1 MKRISIFV
9 FGVLSYVA
17 FFLTFCYAMGF
28 VGRVLVPK
36 DINTGA
42 AGGFW
47 EAVLVN
53 SLMLSVFVVQHTIM
67 ARPAF
72 KRWFTQFVPKPME
85 RSIFVLLASGILAVT
100 FWQWRPLPEVVWQA
114 EGPMAVYLLSGLS
127 WMGWGMVLLSSFLIN
142 HFDLFGLRQ
151 VWLQLVNKSYTT
163 SAFRL
168 TGLYRFVRH
177 PLMLGFLIA
186 FWSTPVMTQGHLLF
200 AVLTTGYILMGIQ
213 FEERDLVNEHG
224 ESYRRYREAV
234 PMLIPYKGDG
244 AVRMPVPARSPARSA
259 YAE

>member
-9 FGVLSYVA
+9 FGVLSYAA

-28 VGRVLVPK
+28 VGRVVVPK

-42 AGGFW
+42 TAPFW
-47 EAVLVN
+47 EAVLIN
-53 SLMLSVFVVQHTIM
+53 SLMLSAFVIQHTIM

-72 KRWFTQFVPKPME
+72 KVWFTRFVPKPME
-85 RSIFVLLASGILAVT
+85 RSIFVLAASSILAVT
-100 FWQWRPLPEVVWQA
+100 FWLWRPLPEVMWQVN
-114 EGPMAVYLLSGLS
+114 EPMIAYALTGIS
-127 WMGWGMVLLSSFLIN
+127 WMGWVMVLLSSFLIN

-151 VWLQLVNKSYTT
+151 VWLQMVNKSYTT
-163 SAFRL
+163 SKFRL
-168 TGLYRFVRH
+168 TSLYRFVRH

-213 FEERDLVNEHG
+213 FEERDLIREHG
-224 ESYRRYREAV
+224 EAYRRYREAV
-234 PMLIPYKGDG
+234 PMLLPYKGDG
-244 AVRMPVPARSPARSA
+244 AVRMPAPRTQPAARHA
-259 YAE
+259 

>member
-1 MKRISIFV
+1 MKRFSIFV
-9 FGVLSYVA
+9 FGVISYVA

-47 EAVLVN
+47 ESVLVN
-53 SLMLSVFVVQHTIM
+53 ALMLSAFVVQHTVM

-72 KRWFTQFVPKPME
+72 KKWFTQFVPKPME
-85 RSIFVLLASGILAVT
+85 RSVFVLLASGILAGT
-100 FWQWRPLPEVVWQA
+100 FWQWRPMPEVVWSVA
-114 EGPMAVYLLSGLS
+114 DPMMAFILSGLS
-127 WMGWGMVLLSSFLIN
+127 WMGWGIVLLSSFLIN

-186 FWSTPVMTQGHLLF
+186 FWCTPVMTEGHMLF
-200 AVLTTGYILMGIQ
+200 AILTTGYILMGIQ
-213 FEERDLVNEHG
+213 FEERDLVREHG
-224 ESYRRYREAV
+224 EAYRRYREAV
-234 PMLIPYKGDG
+234 PMLLPYKGDG
-244 AVRMPVPARSPARSA
+244 SERMPVPARAGAR
-259 YAE
+259 

>member
-1 MKRISIFV
+1 MKRFSIFV
-9 FGVLSYVA
+9 FGVISYVA

-47 EAVLVN
+47 ESVLVN
-53 SLMLSVFVVQHTIM
+53 ALMLSAFVVQHTVM

-72 KRWFTQFVPKPME
+72 KKWFTQFVPKPME
-85 RSIFVLLASGILAVT
+85 RSVFVLLASGILAGT
-100 FWQWRPLPEVVWQA
+100 FWQWRPMPEVGWSVA
-114 EGPMAVYLLSGLS
+114 DPMMAFILSGLS
-127 WMGWGMVLLSSFLIN
+127 WMCWGIVLLSSFLIN

-186 FWSTPVMTQGHLLF
+186 FWCTPVMTEGHMMF
-200 AVLTTGYILMGIQ
+200 AILTTGYILMGIQ
-213 FEERDLVNEHG
+213 FEERDLVREHG
-224 ESYRRYREAV
+224 EAYRRYREAV
-234 PMLIPYKGDG
+234 PMLLPYKGDG
-244 AVRMPVPARSPARSA
+244 SERMPVPARAGAR
-259 YAE
+259 

>member
-9 FGVLSYVA
+9 FGVLSYAA

-28 VGRVLVPK
+28 VGRVVVPK

-42 AGGFW
+42 PSPFW
-47 EAVLVN
+47 EAVLIN
-53 SLMLSVFVVQHTIM
+53 SLMLSAFVVQHTIM

-72 KRWFTQFVPKPME
+72 KAWFTRFVPKPME
-85 RSIFVLLASGILAVT
+85 RSIFVLAASSILAIT
-100 FWQWRPLPEVVWQA
+100 FWQWRPLPAVVWQVEEPIFA
-114 EGPMAVYLLSGLS
+114 SALAVLS

-151 VWLQLVNKSYTT
+151 VWLQLVNRGYTT

-168 TGLYRFVRH
+168 TSLYRFVRH

-186 FWSTPVMTQGHLLF
+186 FWSTPVMTEGHLMF
-200 AVLTTGYILMGIQ
+200 AILTTGYILMGIH
-213 FEERDLVNEHG
+213 FEERDLIREHG
-224 ESYRRYREAV
+224 EAYRRYREAV
-234 PMLIPYKGDG
+234 PMLLPYRGDG
-244 AVRMPVPARSPARSA
+244 AVRMPVPRRAAAAREA
-259 YAE
+259 